1 MKQLYIL
8 SILLVLGISLSA
20 QKSSVVIDM
29 NYRTKVDESNWGIGA
44 QYKYCLPYDFRIAAN
59 AVAYIPEDSSFGLDL
74 GMNLQYV
81 ISANRLMAFYPMVGL
96 IVSNQIL
103 SAEPNNRNLTDF
115 GLSVGGG
122 VEFNLTKRGFLNI
135 DYKYYFLSKD
145 EPYWYRDYANI
156 SIGYG
161 FRF

>member
-1 MKQLYIL
+1 MKAIQI
-8 SILLVLGISLSA
+8 IIVLLVISMGVSA
-20 QKSSVVIDM
+20 QKSSMVIDM
-29 NYRTKVDESNWGIGA
+29 NYRTKVDESHLGIGA
-44 QYKYCLPYDFRIAAN
+44 KYRYNLPYDFRLGAN
-59 AVAYIPEDSSFGLDL
+59 AVAYFPEDSNFGLDL

-81 ISANRLMAFYPMVGL
+81 VRTNRLMALYPMVGF
-96 IVSNQIL
+96 IVSNQSL

-115 GLSVGGG
+115 GLSLGGG
-122 VEFNLTKRGFLNI
+122 VEISLSKKGFVNI
-135 DYKYYFLSKD
+135 DYQYYFLSKD